1 MPDQKENAIT
11 TNNVSLQHYH
21 AVHANHLGHIHMEI
35 MIMKLKLAEH
45 LMAMFEAQGEEQ
57 TSQTR
62 MEKIPIDFKEVTV
75 QQKEP
80 LIIPS
85 LGQKFG

>member
-1 MPDQKENAIT
+1 
-11 TNNVSLQHYH
+11 
-21 AVHANHLGHIHMEI
+21 
-35 MIMKLKLAEH
+35 MKLKLAEH

>member
-1 MPDQKENAIT
+1 
-11 TNNVSLQHYH
+11 
-21 AVHANHLGHIHMEI
+21 
-35 MIMKLKLAEH
+35 MKLKLTEH
-45 LMAMFEAQGEEQ
+45 LVAMFEAQGEEQ

-62 MEKIPIDFKEVTV
+62 MGKIPIYSTKVTV
-75 QQKEP
+75 QQKEQ

>member
-1 MPDQKENAIT
+1 
-11 TNNVSLQHYH
+11 
-21 AVHANHLGHIHMEI
+21 
-35 MIMKLKLAEH
+35 MKLKFAEH

-62 MEKIPIDFKEVTV
+62 MGKIPIDSKKVTV

-80 LIIPS
+80 LIAPS
-85 LGQKFG
+85 LGHKFG